1 MKKIETIDM
10 ERLALAIAGYNEAIK
25 ERETHNATIEALMER
40 CSQLDDA
47 IFEIESALSNKATMS
62 NLSIDAIK
70 DYADNQL
77 RLKNQIV
84 ALANVRTGIEREIKE
99 MEGNKRGIQYTETD
113 SKKFIWRVVYEGLL
127 TSFNTDPL
135 IQLVT
140 AGCLLGKDEL
150 TVFKELSQ
158 SFPETQTEQINAM
171 VKQFGLP
178 V

>member
-1 MKKIETIDM
+1 MKKIDIDM

-47 IFEIESALSNKATMS
+47 IFEIDSALSNKSSMS
-62 NLSIDAIK
+62 GLSIDAIK

-84 ALANVRTGIEREIKE
+84 ALANVRTGIESEIKAMKE
-99 MEGNKRGIQYTETD
+99 NETGMQYTEID
-113 SKKFIWRVVYEGLL
+113 SKNFIWRVIYEGLL
-127 TSFNTDPL
+127 ASFNTDSL
-135 IQLVT
+135 SQLVT
-140 AGCLLGKDEL
+140 AGYLLGKDEL
-150 TVFKELSQ
+150 TVLKELGRSL
-158 SFPETQTEQINAM
+158 PDNRVEQINAM